1 MSIFG
6 IMRTGVSGM
15 AAQGSKL
22 GAVSDNIANVNTVGY
37 KRASTEFSSLIS
49 EGNHSEYN
57 SGGVETTTRY
67 AISDE
72 GLIMGSTSKTDLAI
86 RGNGFFV
93 VTDAGGTPYM
103 TRAGAFVKNG
113 SQELVNSA
121 GFYLMGYPIQNGDPT
136 VVANSL
142 DGLERI
148 NLANV
153 AYEANPTESGTLK
166 GVLDSNATVIA
177 AGTLPSD
184 NVAGSTYSS
193 KASIV
198 SYDNLGNKKFL
209 DVYMAKT
216 GTAPDTW
223 QAVVFDQATAT
234 AGGFPY
240 AGGPLANVALA
251 FGPTGQLTTAPANFT
266 IAIPGGATATID
278 FSQVSQVATGETAL
292 ELAVDGNA
300 PSAVESV
307 DIADDGTVYAVFENG
322 ARRPPTASRSP
333 PCRAR
338 PADAAIGQCLLR
350 QQHVG
355 RRHRRLPRE
364 RQLRLDPLRG
374 AGAVQCRPRHRADRD
389 DRVAAQLHGEFQGL
403 PDRLGNPRRPR
414 QPEALSPAESETGT
428 HP

>member
-86 RGNGFFV
+86 KGNGFFV

-153 AYEANPTESGTLK
+153 AYEANPTESGT
-166 GVLDSNATVIA
+166 S
-177 AGTLPSD
+177 P
-184 NVAGSTYSS
+184 
-193 KASIV
+193 
-198 SYDNLGNKKFL
+198 
-209 DVYMAKT
+209 
-216 GTAPDTW
+216 TAHRE
-223 QAVVFDQATAT
+223 A
-234 AGGFPY
+234 
-240 AGGPLANVALA
+240 
-251 FGPTGQLTTAPANFT
+251 
-266 IAIPGGATATID
+266 
-278 FSQVSQVATGETAL
+278 ETAK
-292 ELAVDGNA
+292 A
-300 PSAVESV
+300 
-307 DIADDGTVYAVFENG
+307 
-322 ARRPPTASRSP
+322 
-333 PCRAR
+333 
-338 PADAAIGQCLLR
+338 
-350 QQHVG
+350 
-355 RRHRRLPRE
+355 HR
-364 RQLRLDPLRG
+364 G
-374 AGAVQCRPRHRADRD
+374 
-389 DRVAAQLHGEFQGL
+389 
-403 PDRLGNPRRPR
+403 
-414 QPEALSPAESETGT
+414 
-428 HP
+428 

>member
-121 GFYLMGYPIQNGDPT
+121 GFYLMGYPIQNGEPT

-153 AYEANPTESGTLK
+153 AYEANPTVSGMFK
-166 GVLDSNATVIA
+166 GVLDSNATVIP

-198 SYDNLGNKKFL
+198 TYDSLGNKQML

-223 QAVVFDQATAT
+223 QAVVFDQSTAT

-240 AGGPLANVALA
+240 TGGPLANVALA

-266 IAIPGGATATID
+266 VAIPGGSTATID

-292 ELAVDGNA
+292 ELSVDGNA
-300 PSAVESV
+300 PSAVETV
-307 DIADDGTVYAVFENG
+307 EIADDGTVYAVFENG
-322 ARRPPTASRSP
+322 ARRATYRIPLATVPSVDQLTPQSGNVYSVNNKSG
-333 PCRAR
+333 
-338 PADAAIGQCLLR
+338 DVI
-350 QQHVG
+350 VG
-355 RRHRRLPRE
+355 FPESGSFGSIR
-364 RQLRLDPLRG
+364 
-374 AGAVQCRPRHRADRD
+374 AGALEQSNVDLATELTAMIESQRSYTANSK
-389 DRVAAQLHGEFQGL
+389 VFQTG
-403 PDRLGNPRRPR
+403 
-414 QPEALSPAESETGT
+414 SEILDVLVNLKR
-428 HP
+428 

>member
-86 RGNGFFV
+86 KGNGFFV

-113 SQELVNSA
+113 SQELINSA
-121 GFYLMGYPIQNGDPT
+121 GFYLMGYPIQNGEPT

-153 AYEANPTESGTLK
+153 SYEANPTVSGSFK
-166 GVLDSNATVIA
+166 GVLDSNAAVIP

-198 SYDNLGNKKFL
+198 TYDDLGNKKML

-223 QAVVFDQATAT
+223 QAVVFDQSTAT

-240 AGGPLANVALA
+240 AGGPLATVALA

-266 IAIPGGATATID
+266 VAIPGGSTATID

-300 PSAVESV
+300 PSAVETV
-307 DIADDGTVYAVFENG
+307 EIADDGTVYAVFENG
-322 ARRPPTASRSP
+322 ARRATYRIPLATVPSP
-333 PCRAR
+333 DQLTPQSGNVYSVNNKSGDVIVGF
-338 PADAAIGQCLLR
+338 PETGSFGSLR
-350 QQHVG
+350 
-355 RRHRRLPRE
+355 
-364 RQLRLDPLRG
+364 
-374 AGAVQCRPRHRADRD
+374 AGALEQSNVDLATELTSMIESQRSYTANSK
-389 DRVAAQLHGEFQGL
+389 VFQTG
-403 PDRLGNPRRPR
+403 
-414 QPEALSPAESETGT
+414 SEILDVLVNLKR
-428 HP
+428 

>member
-72 GLIMGSTSKTDLAI
+72 GLIMGSTSTTDLAI
-86 RGNGFFV
+86 RGDGFFV

-113 SQELVNSA
+113 SHELVNSA
-121 GFYLMGYPIQNGDPT
+121 GFYLMGYPIQNGEPT

-153 AYEANPTESGTLK
+153 AYEATPTTSGSFK

-198 SYDNLGNKKFL
+198 TYDNLGNKQML

-223 QAVVFDQATAT
+223 QAVVFDQTTAT
-234 AGGFPY
+234 AGSFPY
-240 AGGPLANVALA
+240 GAAPLATVALA
-251 FGPTGQLTTAPANFT
+251 FDGTGQLTTAPANFT

-300 PSAVESV
+300 PSAVDTVE
-307 DIADDGTVYAVFENG
+307 IADDGTVYAVFENG
-322 ARRPPTASRSP
+322 ARRATYRIPLATVPSVDQLTPQSGNVYSVS
-333 PCRAR
+333 
-338 PADAAIGQCLLR
+338 DKSGDVI
-350 QQHVG
+350 VG
-355 RRHRRLPRE
+355 FP
-364 RQLRLDPLRG
+364 
-374 AGAVQCRPRHRADRD
+374 
-389 DRVAAQLHGEFQGL
+389 
-403 PDRLGNPRRPR
+403 
-414 QPEALSPAESETGT
+414 ETGSFGSIRSGALEQSNVDLAT
-428 HP
+428 ELTAMIESQRSYTANSKVFQTGSEILDVLVNLKR

>member
-57 SGGVETTTRY
+57 SGGVETMTRY

-121 GFYLMGYPIQNGDPT
+121 GFYLMGYPIENGAPT

-153 AYEANPTESGTLK
+153 AYQASPTVSGTIK

-193 KASIV
+193 KSSIV
-198 SYDNLGNKKFL
+198 SYDNLGNKQFL

-223 QAVVFDQATAT
+223 QAVVFDQAGAT

-240 AGGPLANVALA
+240 AGAPLANVALA
-251 FGPTGQLTTAPANFT
+251 FGPTGQLTTAPATFT
-266 IAIPGGATATID
+266 VAIPGGATATID

-307 DIADDGTVYAVFENG
+307 DIANDGTVYAVFENG
-322 ARRPPTASRSP
+322 ARRATYRIPLATVPSPDQLTPQSGNVYSVSNLSGDVIVGFPESGSFGSIRSGALEQSNVDLASELTAMIESQRSYT
-333 PCRAR
+333 ANSKVFQTGSE
-338 PADAAIGQCLLR
+338 I
-350 QQHVG
+350 
-355 RRHRRLPRE
+355 
-364 RQLRLDPLRG
+364 LDVLVNLKR
-374 AGAVQCRPRHRADRD
+374 
-389 DRVAAQLHGEFQGL
+389 
-403 PDRLGNPRRPR
+403 
-414 QPEALSPAESETGT
+414 
-428 HP
+428 

>member
-166 GVLDSNATVIA
+166 GVLNSNATVIA

-193 KASIV
+193 KTSIV

-216 GTAPDTW
+216 GTGPDTW

-266 IAIPGGATATID
+266 VAIPGGATATID

-292 ELAVDGNA
+292 ELAADGNA

-307 DIADDGTVYAVFENG
+307 DIANDGTVYAVFENG
-322 ARRPPTASRSP
+322 ARRATYRIPLATVPSVDQLTPQSGNVYSVSDMSGDVIVGFPESGSFGSIRSGALEQSNVDLATELTAMIESQRSYT
-333 PCRAR
+333 ANSKVFQTGSE
-338 PADAAIGQCLLR
+338 I
-350 QQHVG
+350 
-355 RRHRRLPRE
+355 
-364 RQLRLDPLRG
+364 LDVLVNLKR
-374 AGAVQCRPRHRADRD
+374 
-389 DRVAAQLHGEFQGL
+389 
-403 PDRLGNPRRPR
+403 
-414 QPEALSPAESETGT
+414 
-428 HP
+428 

>member
-22 GAVSDNIANVNTVGY
+22 SAVSDNIANVNTVGY

-57 SGGVETTTRY
+57 SGGVETKTRY

-86 RGNGFFV
+86 RGNGFFIV
-93 VTDAGGTPYM
+93 SDAGGTSYM

-113 SQELVNSA
+113 NQELVNSA
-121 GFYLMGYPIQNGDPT
+121 GFYLMGYPLRNGEAS

-153 AYEANPTESGTLK
+153 SYEANPTVSGSFK
-166 GVLDSNATVIA
+166 GVLDSNAIVIA
-177 AGTLPSD
+177 AGSLPSD

-198 SYDNLGNKKFL
+198 TYDNLGNKKML

-223 QAVVFDQATAT
+223 QAVVFDQSTAT

-240 AGGPLANVALA
+240 GAAGSAPLATATLT
-251 FGPTGQLTTAPANFT
+251 FDGSGQLTTTPANFT
-266 IAIPGGATATID
+266 VAVPGGSTATID
-278 FSQVSQVATGETAL
+278 FSQISQVATGETAL
-292 ELAVDGNA
+292 ELSVDGNA

-307 DIADDGTVYAVFENG
+307 EISNDGTVYAVFENG
-322 ARRPPTASRSP
+322 ARRATYKIPLATVPSPDQLTPLSGNVYSVSNESGNVIVGFPESGSFGSIRSQALEQSNVDLATELTAMIESQRSYT
-333 PCRAR
+333 ANSKVFQTGSE
-338 PADAAIGQCLLR
+338 I
-350 QQHVG
+350 
-355 RRHRRLPRE
+355 
-364 RQLRLDPLRG
+364 LDVLVNLKR
-374 AGAVQCRPRHRADRD
+374 
-389 DRVAAQLHGEFQGL
+389 
-403 PDRLGNPRRPR
+403 
-414 QPEALSPAESETGT
+414 
-428 HP
+428 

>member
-86 RGNGFFV
+86 KGNGFFI

-121 GFYLMGYPIQNGDPT
+121 GFYLMGYPIQNGEPT

-153 AYEANPTESGTLK
+153 SYEANPTVSGSFK
-166 GVLDSNATVIA
+166 GVLDSNSAVIA

-198 SYDNLGNKKFL
+198 TYDNLGNKQML

-223 QAVVFDQATAT
+223 QVVVFDQSTAT

-240 AGGPLANVALA
+240 TGGPLATVALA

-266 IAIPGGATATID
+266 VAIPGGATATID

-307 DIADDGTVYAVFENG
+307 EIADDGTVYAVFENG
-322 ARRPPTASRSP
+322 ARRATYKIPLATVPSP
-333 PCRAR
+333 DQLTPQSGNVYSVNNKSG
-338 PADAAIGQCLLR
+338 DVI
-350 QQHVG
+350 VG
-355 RRHRRLPRE
+355 FP
-364 RQLRLDPLRG
+364 
-374 AGAVQCRPRHRADRD
+374 
-389 DRVAAQLHGEFQGL
+389 
-403 PDRLGNPRRPR
+403 
-414 QPEALSPAESETGT
+414 ETGSFGSIRSSALEQSNVDLAT
-428 HP
+428 ELTAMIESQRSYTANSKVFQTGSEILDVLVNLKR

>member
-57 SGGVETTTRY
+57 SGGVETMTRY

-121 GFYLMGYPIQNGDPT
+121 GFYLMGYPIENGAPT

-153 AYEANPTESGTLK
+153 AYQASPTVSGTIK

-193 KASIV
+193 KSSIV
-198 SYDNLGNKKFL
+198 SYDNLGNKQFL

-223 QAVVFDQATAT
+223 QAVVFDQAGAT

-240 AGGPLANVALA
+240 AGAPLANVVLA
-251 FGPTGQLTTAPANFT
+251 FGPTGQLTTAPATFT
-266 IAIPGGATATID
+266 VAIPGGATATID

-307 DIADDGTVYAVFENG
+307 EIANDGTVYAVFENG
-322 ARRPPTASRSP
+322 ARRATYRIPLATVPSPDQLTPQSGNVYSVSNLSGDVIVGFPESGSFGSIRSGALEQSNVDLASELTAMIESQRSYT
-333 PCRAR
+333 ANSKVFQTGSE
-338 PADAAIGQCLLR
+338 I
-350 QQHVG
+350 
-355 RRHRRLPRE
+355 
-364 RQLRLDPLRG
+364 LDVLVNLKR
-374 AGAVQCRPRHRADRD
+374 
-389 DRVAAQLHGEFQGL
+389 
-403 PDRLGNPRRPR
+403 
-414 QPEALSPAESETGT
+414 
-428 HP
+428 

>member
-86 RGNGFFV
+86 KGNGFFI

-166 GVLDSNATVIA
+166 GVLNSNATVIA

-193 KASIV
+193 KTSIV

-216 GTAPDTW
+216 GTGPDTW

-266 IAIPGGATATID
+266 VAIPGGATATID

-307 DIADDGTVYAVFENG
+307 DIANDGTVYAVFENG
-322 ARRPPTASRSP
+322 ARRATYRIPLATVPSVDQLTPQSGNVYSVSDMSGDVIVGFPESGSFGSIRSGALEQSNVDLATELTAMIESQRSYT
-333 PCRAR
+333 ANSKVFQTGSE
-338 PADAAIGQCLLR
+338 I
-350 QQHVG
+350 
-355 RRHRRLPRE
+355 
-364 RQLRLDPLRG
+364 LDVLVNLKR
-374 AGAVQCRPRHRADRD
+374 
-389 DRVAAQLHGEFQGL
+389 
-403 PDRLGNPRRPR
+403 
-414 QPEALSPAESETGT
+414 
-428 HP
+428 

>member
-153 AYEANPTESGTLK
+153 AYEANPTVSGTLK

-177 AGTLPSD
+177 PGTLPSD

-251 FGPTGQLTTAPANFT
+251 FGATGQLTTAPANFT
-266 IAIPGGATATID
+266 VAIPGGATATID
-278 FSQVSQVATGETAL
+278 FSQISQVATGETAL

-307 DIADDGTVYAVFENG
+307 DIANDGTVYAVFENG
-322 ARRPPTASRSP
+322 ARRATYRIPLATVPSVDQLTPQSGNVYSVNNMSGDVIVGFPESGSFGSIRSGALEQSNVDLATELTAMIESQRSYT
-333 PCRAR
+333 ANSKVFQTGSE
-338 PADAAIGQCLLR
+338 I
-350 QQHVG
+350 
-355 RRHRRLPRE
+355 
-364 RQLRLDPLRG
+364 LDVLVNLKR
-374 AGAVQCRPRHRADRD
+374 
-389 DRVAAQLHGEFQGL
+389 
-403 PDRLGNPRRPR
+403 
-414 QPEALSPAESETGT
+414 
-428 HP
+428 

>member
-307 DIADDGTVYAVFENG
+307 DIAEDGTVYAVFENG
-322 ARRPPTASRSP
+322 ARRATYRIPLATVPSVDQLTPQSGNVYSVNNMSGDVIVGFPESGSFGSIRSGALEQSNVDLATELTAMIESQRSYT
-333 PCRAR
+333 ANSKVFQTGSE
-338 PADAAIGQCLLR
+338 I
-350 QQHVG
+350 
-355 RRHRRLPRE
+355 
-364 RQLRLDPLRG
+364 LDVLVNLKR
-374 AGAVQCRPRHRADRD
+374 
-389 DRVAAQLHGEFQGL
+389 
-403 PDRLGNPRRPR
+403 
-414 QPEALSPAESETGT
+414 
-428 HP
+428 

>member
-67 AISDE
+67 AITDE

-86 RGNGFFV
+86 KGNGFFV

-121 GFYLMGYPIQNGDPT
+121 GFYLMGYPIQNGEPT
-136 VVANSL
+136 VIANSL

-153 AYEANPTESGTLK
+153 AYEANPTVSGSFK
-166 GVLDSNATVIA
+166 GVLDSNSAVIP

-198 SYDNLGNKKFL
+198 SYDNLGNKKML

-216 GTAPDTW
+216 GTGPDTW
-223 QAVVFDQATAT
+223 QAVVFDQSTAT

-240 AGGPLANVALA
+240 AGGPLTTVAMA

-266 IAIPGGATATID
+266 VAIPGGATATID

-292 ELAVDGNA
+292 ELFVDGNA
-300 PSAVESV
+300 PSAVDAVE
-307 DIADDGTVYAVFENG
+307 IADDGTVYAVFENG
-322 ARRPPTASRSP
+322 ARRATYKIPLATVPSP
-333 PCRAR
+333 DQLTPQSGNVYSVNNKSGNV
-338 PADAAIGQCLLR
+338 I
-350 QQHVG
+350 VG
-355 RRHRRLPRE
+355 FP
-364 RQLRLDPLRG
+364 
-374 AGAVQCRPRHRADRD
+374 
-389 DRVAAQLHGEFQGL
+389 
-403 PDRLGNPRRPR
+403 
-414 QPEALSPAESETGT
+414 ETGSFGSIRSGALEQSNVDLAT
-428 HP
+428 ELTAMIESQRSYTANSKVFQTGSEILDVLVNLKR

>member
-86 RGNGFFV
+86 KGNGFFV

-153 AYEANPTESGTLK
+153 AYEANPTVSGTLK
-166 GVLDSNATVIA
+166 GVLDSNAAVIA
-177 AGTLPSD
+177 PGTLPSD

-216 GTAPDTW
+216 GTALDTW
-223 QAVVFDQATAT
+223 QAVVFDQAAAT

-266 IAIPGGATATID
+266 VAIPGGATATID

-307 DIADDGTVYAVFENG
+307 DIANDGTVYAVFENG
-322 ARRPPTASRSP
+322 ARRATYRIPLATVPSPDQLTPQSGNVYSVSDRSGDVIVGFPESGSFGSIRSGALEQSNVDLATELTAMIESQRSYT
-333 PCRAR
+333 ANSKVFQTGSE
-338 PADAAIGQCLLR
+338 I
-350 QQHVG
+350 
-355 RRHRRLPRE
+355 
-364 RQLRLDPLRG
+364 LDVLVNLKR
-374 AGAVQCRPRHRADRD
+374 
-389 DRVAAQLHGEFQGL
+389 
-403 PDRLGNPRRPR
+403 
-414 QPEALSPAESETGT
+414 
-428 HP
+428 

>member
-86 RGNGFFV
+86 KGNGFFV

-121 GFYLMGYPIQNGDPT
+121 GFYLMGYPIENGDPT
-136 VVANSL
+136 VIANSL

-153 AYEANPTESGTLK
+153 AYEANPTVSGTLK

-177 AGTLPSD
+177 PGTLPSD

-216 GTAPDTW
+216 GTGPDTW

-240 AGGPLANVALA
+240 TAAPLANVALA

-266 IAIPGGATATID
+266 VAIPGGATATID

-322 ARRPPTASRSP
+322 ARRATYRIPLATVPSVDQLTPQSGNVYSVNNMSGDVIVGFPESGSFGSIRSGALEQSNVDLATELTAMIESQRSYT
-333 PCRAR
+333 ANSKVFQTGSE
-338 PADAAIGQCLLR
+338 I
-350 QQHVG
+350 
-355 RRHRRLPRE
+355 
-364 RQLRLDPLRG
+364 LDVLVNLKR
-374 AGAVQCRPRHRADRD
+374 
-389 DRVAAQLHGEFQGL
+389 
-403 PDRLGNPRRPR
+403 
-414 QPEALSPAESETGT
+414 
-428 HP
+428 

>member
-86 RGNGFFV
+86 KGNGFFV

-177 AGTLPSD
+177 PGTLPSD

-307 DIADDGTVYAVFENG
+307 DIAEDGTVYAVFENG
-322 ARRPPTASRSP
+322 ARRATYRIPLATVPSPDQLTPQSGNVYSVNNMSGDVIVGFPESGSFGSIRSGALEQSNVDLATELTAMIESQRSYT
-333 PCRAR
+333 ANSKVFQTGSE
-338 PADAAIGQCLLR
+338 I
-350 QQHVG
+350 
-355 RRHRRLPRE
+355 
-364 RQLRLDPLRG
+364 LDVLVNLKR
-374 AGAVQCRPRHRADRD
+374 
-389 DRVAAQLHGEFQGL
+389 
-403 PDRLGNPRRPR
+403 
-414 QPEALSPAESETGT
+414 
-428 HP
+428 

>member
-72 GLIMGSTSKTDLAI
+72 GLIMGSTSTTDLAI
-86 RGNGFFV
+86 RGDGFFV

-113 SQELVNSA
+113 SHELVNSA
-121 GFYLMGYPIQNGDPT
+121 GFYLMGYPIQNGEPT

-153 AYEANPTESGTLK
+153 AYEATPTTSGSFK

-198 SYDNLGNKKFL
+198 TYDNLGNKQML

-223 QAVVFDQATAT
+223 QAVVFDQTTAT

-240 AGGPLANVALA
+240 GTAPLATVALA
-251 FGPTGQLTTAPANFT
+251 FDGTGQLTTAPANFT

-300 PSAVESV
+300 PSAVDTVE
-307 DIADDGTVYAVFENG
+307 IADDGTVYAVFENG
-322 ARRPPTASRSP
+322 ARRATYRIPLATVPSVDQLTPQSGNVYSVS
-333 PCRAR
+333 
-338 PADAAIGQCLLR
+338 DKSGDVI
-350 QQHVG
+350 VG
-355 RRHRRLPRE
+355 FP
-364 RQLRLDPLRG
+364 
-374 AGAVQCRPRHRADRD
+374 
-389 DRVAAQLHGEFQGL
+389 
-403 PDRLGNPRRPR
+403 
-414 QPEALSPAESETGT
+414 ETGSFGSIRSGALEQSNVDLAT
-428 HP
+428 ELTAMIESQRSYTANSKVFQTGSEILDVLVNLKR

>member
-86 RGNGFFV
+86 KGNGFFV

-121 GFYLMGYPIQNGDPT
+121 GFYLMGYPIENGDPT

-153 AYEANPTESGTLK
+153 AYEANPTVSGTLK

-177 AGTLPSD
+177 AGSLPSD

-216 GTAPDTW
+216 GTGPDTW

-240 AGGPLANVALA
+240 SAGPLATVPLA
-251 FGPTGQLTTAPANFT
+251 FGPTGQLTTVPANFT

-307 DIADDGTVYAVFENG
+307 DIAEDGIVYAVFENG
-322 ARRPPTASRSP
+322 ARRATYRIPLATVPSP
-333 PCRAR
+333 
-338 PADAAIGQCLLR
+338 DQ
-350 QQHVG
+350 
-355 RRHRRLPRE
+355 
-364 RQLRLDPLRG
+364 
-374 AGAVQCRPRHRADRD
+374 
-389 DRVAAQLHGEFQGL
+389 
-403 PDRLGNPRRPR
+403 
-414 QPEALSPAESETGT
+414 LSPQSGNVYAVSNMSGDVIVGFPESGSFGSIRSGALEQSNVDLATELTAMIESQRSYTANSKVFQTGSEILDVLVNLKR
-428 HP
+428 

>member
-86 RGNGFFV
+86 NGNGFFI

-177 AGTLPSD
+177 PGTLPSD

-322 ARRPPTASRSP
+322 ARRATYRIPLATAPSVDQLTPQSGNVYSVSNMSGDVIVGFPESGSFGSIRSGALEQSNVDLATELTAMIESQ
-333 PCRAR
+333 RSYTANSKVFQTGSE
-338 PADAAIGQCLLR
+338 I
-350 QQHVG
+350 
-355 RRHRRLPRE
+355 
-364 RQLRLDPLRG
+364 LDVLVNLKR
-374 AGAVQCRPRHRADRD
+374 
-389 DRVAAQLHGEFQGL
+389 
-403 PDRLGNPRRPR
+403 
-414 QPEALSPAESETGT
+414 
-428 HP
+428 

>member
-1 MSIFG
+1 
-6 IMRTGVSGM
+6 MRTGVSGM

-153 AYEANPTESGTLK
+153 AYEANPTQSGTLK

-223 QAVVFDQATAT
+223 QAVVFDQAGAT

-266 IAIPGGATATID
+266 VAIPGGATATID

-307 DIADDGTVYAVFENG
+307 DIAEDGTVYAVFENG
-322 ARRPPTASRSP
+322 ARRATYRIPLATVPSVDQLTPQSGNVYSVNNMSGDVIVGFPESGSFGSIRSGALEQSNVDLATELTAMIESQRSYT
-333 PCRAR
+333 ANSKVFQTGSE
-338 PADAAIGQCLLR
+338 I
-350 QQHVG
+350 
-355 RRHRRLPRE
+355 
-364 RQLRLDPLRG
+364 LDVLVNLKR
-374 AGAVQCRPRHRADRD
+374 
-389 DRVAAQLHGEFQGL
+389 
-403 PDRLGNPRRPR
+403 
-414 QPEALSPAESETGT
+414 
-428 HP
+428 

>member
-86 RGNGFFV
+86 KGNGFFV

-322 ARRPPTASRSP
+322 ARRATYRIPLATVPSPDQLTPQSGNVYSVNNMSGDVIVGFPESGSFGSIRSGALEQSNVDLATELTAMIESQRSYT
-333 PCRAR
+333 ANSKVFQTGSE
-338 PADAAIGQCLLR
+338 I
-350 QQHVG
+350 
-355 RRHRRLPRE
+355 
-364 RQLRLDPLRG
+364 LDVLVNLKR
-374 AGAVQCRPRHRADRD
+374 
-389 DRVAAQLHGEFQGL
+389 
-403 PDRLGNPRRPR
+403 
-414 QPEALSPAESETGT
+414 
-428 HP
+428 

>member
-72 GLIMGSTSKTDLAI
+72 GLIMGSTSTTDLAI
-86 RGNGFFV
+86 RGDGFFV

-113 SQELVNSA
+113 SHELVNSA
-121 GFYLMGYPIQNGDPT
+121 GFYLMGYPIQNGEPT

-153 AYEANPTESGTLK
+153 DYEATPTTSGSFK

-198 SYDNLGNKKFL
+198 TYDNLGNKQML

-223 QAVVFDQATAT
+223 QAVVFDQTTAT

-240 AGGPLANVALA
+240 GAAPLATVALA
-251 FGPTGQLTTAPANFT
+251 FDGTGQLTTAPANFT

-300 PSAVESV
+300 PSAVDTVE
-307 DIADDGTVYAVFENG
+307 IADDGTVYAVFENG
-322 ARRPPTASRSP
+322 ARRATYRIPLATVPSVDQLTPQSGNVYSVS
-333 PCRAR
+333 
-338 PADAAIGQCLLR
+338 DKSGDVI
-350 QQHVG
+350 VG
-355 RRHRRLPRE
+355 FP
-364 RQLRLDPLRG
+364 
-374 AGAVQCRPRHRADRD
+374 
-389 DRVAAQLHGEFQGL
+389 
-403 PDRLGNPRRPR
+403 
-414 QPEALSPAESETGT
+414 ETGSFGSIRSGALEQSNVDLAT
-428 HP
+428 ELTAMIESQRSYTANSKVFQTGSEILDVLVNLKR

>member
-86 RGNGFFV
+86 KGNGFFV

-177 AGTLPSD
+177 PGTLPSD

-307 DIADDGTVYAVFENG
+307 DIANDGTVYAVFENG
-322 ARRPPTASRSP
+322 ARRATYRIPLATVPSVDQLTPQSGNVYSVSDMSGDVIVGFPESGSFGSIRSGALEQSNVDLATELTAMIESQRSYT
-333 PCRAR
+333 ANSKVFQTGSE
-338 PADAAIGQCLLR
+338 I
-350 QQHVG
+350 
-355 RRHRRLPRE
+355 
-364 RQLRLDPLRG
+364 LDVLVNLKR
-374 AGAVQCRPRHRADRD
+374 
-389 DRVAAQLHGEFQGL
+389 
-403 PDRLGNPRRPR
+403 
-414 QPEALSPAESETGT
+414 
-428 HP
+428 

>member
-86 RGNGFFV
+86 KGNGFFI

-121 GFYLMGYPIQNGDPT
+121 GFYLMGYPITNGEPT
-136 VVANSL
+136 VIANSL
-142 DGLERI
+142 DGLQRI

-153 AYEANPTESGTLK
+153 AYEANPTVSGTLK

-177 AGTLPSD
+177 AGSLPSD

-198 SYDNLGNKKFL
+198 TYDNLGNKKFL

-216 GTAPDTW
+216 GTGPDTW

-240 AGGPLANVALA
+240 AGGPLANVTLA

-322 ARRPPTASRSP
+322 ARRATYRIPLATVPSPDQLTPQSGNVYSVNNLSGDVIVGFPESGSFGSIRSGALEQSNVDLATELTAMIEAQRSYT
-333 PCRAR
+333 ANSKVFQTGSE
-338 PADAAIGQCLLR
+338 I
-350 QQHVG
+350 
-355 RRHRRLPRE
+355 
-364 RQLRLDPLRG
+364 LDVLVNLKR
-374 AGAVQCRPRHRADRD
+374 
-389 DRVAAQLHGEFQGL
+389 
-403 PDRLGNPRRPR
+403 
-414 QPEALSPAESETGT
+414 
-428 HP
+428 

>member
-86 RGNGFFV
+86 KGNGFFV

-113 SQELVNSA
+113 SHELVNSA
-121 GFYLMGYPIQNGDPT
+121 GFYLMGYPIQNGQPT

-153 AYEANPTESGTLK
+153 AYEATPTTSGSLK
-166 GVLDSNATVIA
+166 GVLDSNAAVIPA
-177 AGTLPSD
+177 ATLPSA

-198 SYDNLGNKKFL
+198 TYDNLGNKQML

-216 GTAPDTW
+216 GTAPDAW
-223 QAVVFDQATAT
+223 QAAIFDQSTAT

-240 AGGPLANVALA
+240 GAAGSAPLTTATLT
-251 FGPTGQLTTAPANFT
+251 FDGTGQLTTAPANFA

-292 ELAVDGNA
+292 ELAVNGNA
-300 PSAVESV
+300 PSAVDTVE
-307 DIADDGTVYAVFENG
+307 IADDGTVYAVFENG
-322 ARRPPTASRSP
+322 ARRATYRIPLATVPSVDQLTPQSGNVYSIS
-333 PCRAR
+333 
-338 PADAAIGQCLLR
+338 DKSGDVI
-350 QQHVG
+350 VG
-355 RRHRRLPRE
+355 FPETGSFGSIR
-364 RQLRLDPLRG
+364 
-374 AGAVQCRPRHRADRD
+374 AGALEQSNVDLATELTAMIESQRSYTANSK
-389 DRVAAQLHGEFQGL
+389 VFQTG
-403 PDRLGNPRRPR
+403 
-414 QPEALSPAESETGT
+414 SEILDVLVNLKR
-428 HP
+428 